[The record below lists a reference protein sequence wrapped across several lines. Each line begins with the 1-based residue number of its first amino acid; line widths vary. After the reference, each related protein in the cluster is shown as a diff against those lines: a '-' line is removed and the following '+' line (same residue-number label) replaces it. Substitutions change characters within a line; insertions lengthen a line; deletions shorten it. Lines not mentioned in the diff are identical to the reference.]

1 MRDSTDFTAMEPQE
15 VRRIRSRLGLT
26 QTDFGRLLSV
36 SKTTVYNW
44 ETGTHGVPPLKAGV
58 IRQLDAQAQKR
69 EEKEREEW
77 LNALLVLAVGGLFS
91 VLLSKIFGGDDAS

>member
-1 MRDSTDFTAMEPQE
+1 MQPQQ
-15 VRRIRSRLGLT
+15 VRRIRNRLGLN
-26 QTDFGRLLSV
+26 QTDFGRLLGVTQS
-36 SKTTVYNW
+36 TVYKW
-44 ETGTHGVPPLKAGV
+44 ETGGHGVSPLKAGV